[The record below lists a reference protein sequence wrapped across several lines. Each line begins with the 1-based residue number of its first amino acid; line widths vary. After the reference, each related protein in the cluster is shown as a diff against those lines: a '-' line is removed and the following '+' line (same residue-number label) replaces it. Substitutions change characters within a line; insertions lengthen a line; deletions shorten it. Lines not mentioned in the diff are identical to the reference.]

1 MEETTVPQ
9 VQRRRSISW
18 DPVRLELKRV
28 ADLSPLMVWIT
39 EADGYCI
46 YINQQWYD
54 FTGQLPKGAEGDGWL
69 DSVHGD
75 DRACALQAFR
85 HATENTIA
93 YQVEYRLCRHD
104 GGFEW
109 VLAVGH
115 PYFLPDGT
123 LGGYIGSDAS
133 AGGLKRRAEQGSVL
147 TARER
152 EVIGWIAK
160 GKTSTE
166 IAIILSIA
174 PRTVEHYVTASM
186 IKLGATNRV
195 QAAVE
200 ALRRG
205 ELED

>member
-1 MEETTVPQ
+1 MQLRE
-9 VQRRRSISW
+9 RRLIDW
-18 DPVRLELKRV
+18 DTVRLELKRV

-54 FTGQLPKGAEGDGWL
+54 FTGQQPGAAEGDGWL
-69 DSVHGD
+69 EAVHPD
-75 DRACALQAFR
+75 DRECSLRAFR

-115 PYFLPDGT
+115 PYFTPEGK
-123 LGGYIGSDAS
+123 LGGYVGSDAS
-133 AGGLKRRAEQGSVL
+133 AGGLKLRSEQGSVL
-147 TARER
+147 TDRER

-160 GKTSTE
+160 GKTSAE
-166 IAIILSIA
+166 IAVILSIA
-174 PRTVEHYVTASM
+174 VRTVEHYVTASM
-186 IKLGATNRV
+186 VKLGATNRV

-205 ELED
+205 EIDL